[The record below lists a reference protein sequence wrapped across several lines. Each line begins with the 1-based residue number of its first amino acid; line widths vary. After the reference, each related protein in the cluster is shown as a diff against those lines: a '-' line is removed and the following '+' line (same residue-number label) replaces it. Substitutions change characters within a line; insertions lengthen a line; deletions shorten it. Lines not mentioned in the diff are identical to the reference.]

1 MREIRVERRFLKEDL
16 MVVMVV
22 MVVMVDR
29 DGGDG
34 GP

>member
-1 MREIRVERRFLKEDL
+1 MHEIRVERRFLKEDL